1 MIKAIVFLLIG
12 YFIGMASTL
21 IQVIRMENKHNKKF
35 EEIMKK
41 GRD

>member
-1 MIKAIVFLLIG
+1 MIKAIIFIAIG

-35 EEIMKK
+35 EEIMQ
-41 GRD
+41 RSD